1 MGTHAVIEVA
11 TAFLR
16 LGCTAFGGP
25 FAHLGYFRAEFV
37 ERRRWLTDAA
47 WTDTVA
53 MCQVLP
59 GPSSTQTAFAIGLR
73 RAGIAGGIAAWAAFT
88 LPSAVVMAAAGAG
101 VVTVGATAGSPG
113 WIAGLRALA
122 VAVVARAAWAM
133 AKACLRRPAAWLGAI
148 ACTMVVLAAARSTSS
163 AVAVFAQPAV
173 IVAAAATAMLAGR
186 RGGAPAIA
194 PAGLAGPDPLAVPRS
209 ASAVALLVFLGL
221 LALAAFAPLA
231 SPIARAGASTYG
243 AGALV
248 FGGGHVVLPLI
259 ERPFVERGW
268 LDASTVIAGYAL
280 AQAVPGP
287 MFTMATFLGAA
298 IGQPNGGAAS
308 AWGAAFLTVAVFMP
322 GLLLVVAV
330 EPAWR
335 RLRALP
341 ALSAAVG
348 GASIAVTGVLAA
360 ALIDPVLPAGITD
373 LSGAAIATASLALL
387 GVRRVPVPAVV
398 IGAAAAGQLLGA

>member
-1 MGTHAVIEVA
+1 MGARAVIEVA

-37 ERRRWLTDAA
+37 ERRRWLTEPA

-59 GPSSTQTAFAIGLR
+59 GPSSTQTAFALGLR
-73 RAGIAGGIAAWAAFT
+73 RAGLAGGIAAWAAFT
-88 LPSAVVMAAAGAG
+88 LPSATVMAAAGAG
-101 VVTVGATAGSPG
+101 VVTVGATEGSMG
-113 WIAGLRALA
+113 WMAGLRALA
-122 VAVVARAAWAM
+122 VAVVARAAWGM
-133 AKACLRRPAAWLGAI
+133 ARASLRRPAAWFGAL
-148 ACTMVVLAAARSTSS
+148 ACALAVLVAARSASS
-163 AVAVFAQPAV
+163 TIAVFAQPAV
-173 IVAAAATAMLAGR
+173 IVVAAVVAMVAGR
-186 RGGAPAIA
+186 GDASRAEAIPVVRA
-194 PAGLAGPDPLAVPRS
+194 PDPIAVPRS
-209 ASAVALLVFLGL
+209 ASVLALVAFLAL
-221 LALAAFAPLA
+221 LALAVFAPLA
-231 SPIARAGASTYG
+231 PPMARAGAASYG

-268 LDASTVIAGYAL
+268 LDASTVITGYAL

-298 IGQPNGGAAS
+298 LGQPHGGAAS
-308 AWGAAFLTVAVFMP
+308 AWGAAFLTVAVFLP

-341 ALSAAVG
+341 GLSAAVG
-348 GASIAVTGVLAA
+348 GASIAVTGVLVA
-360 ALIDPVLPAGITD
+360 ALVDPVLPAGITD
-373 LSGAAIATASLALL
+373 LRSAAIAIAALVLL
-387 GVRRVPVPAVV
+387 GMRRVPVPAVV
-398 IGAAAAGQLLGA
+398 IAAAAAGQLLGA